1 MSEIWATNV
10 FRSLALIFDPSW
22 SSKVK
27 FDDGNRKPVF
37 PTYKCSLGSNVVSV
51 AVFEIF
57 GVKILIVH
65 LLTLAGLT
73 PGPQVTKSGDDLL
86 ST

>member
-1 MSEIWATNV
+1 MFEIWATRV
-10 FRSLALIFDPSW
+10 FQSLALIFDPSW

-27 FDDGNRKPVF
+27 FDDANRKPVG

-51 AVFEIF
+51 TVFEIF
-57 GVKILIVH
+57 LVKILTVD

-73 PGPQVTKSGDDLL
+73 PGTQVTKSGDDLL
-86 ST
+86 SS